1 MTAKFIAAEQIWQ
14 DEQTR
19 YWFELDGAEYCV
31 AESGPTVT
39 YLRGDGDE
47 INNAADR
54 ERVRRE
60 CVVTDAMRAQA
71 AGL

>member
-1 MTAKFIAAEQIWQ
+1 MTAKFIEAEQVWQ

-31 AESGPTVT
+31 AESGPTVA
-39 YLRGDGDE
+39 YLRADGNELANQAE
-47 INNAADR
+47 I

-60 CVVTDAMRAQA
+60 CVVTAAMRAEA
-71 AGL
+71 AGI